1 MPKPVA
7 LIAVASD
14 AGFVAVDADNS
25 VKGIGPVVSG
35 AVIGFYAGAGAPTG
49 ISAAKGSVYMN
60 TTASSTTTRLYINT
74 DGGTTWTTVTTA
86 A

>member
-1 MPKPVA
+1 MA
-7 LIAVASD
+7 IATDAANIAVD
-14 AGFVAVDADNS
+14 IDNAI
-25 VKGIGPVVSG
+25 KGIGPVVSG

-60 TTASSTTTRLYINT
+60 TTAASTTTRLYINT